1 MLMLAT
7 QLAVDVDTD
16 LSTCQ
21 LAECTPLANHI
32 SGRGSS
38 LMQGQE

>member
-1 MLMLAT
+1 MLKFAT

-16 LSTCQ
+16 YFTCQ

-32 SGRGSS
+32 TGRGSS

>member
-1 MLMLAT
+1 MLKFAT

-16 LSTCQ
+16 LTTRQ

-32 SGRGSS
+32 IGRGSS

>member
-1 MLMLAT
+1 MLKFAT

-16 LSTCQ
+16 FTTRQ